1 MAKIENII
9 LSQAHNQKILDILL
23 HIPHKQL
30 LNFVSQFQNF
40 PPIKNNNALR
50 EELEKWIRRDDCEFT
65 EEQLRTLF
73 KYSPHR
79 NLFKLIDAEYF
90 RENAA
95 NFSAMI
101 GKELFEVMILISNK
115 RDQLKDIVNC
125 VNPAT
130 QNSVEEFKQDFS
142 RYIKRFVAQPFDL
155 PIGET
160 ETERTLAL
168 NSEIL
173 ELKHHISRYE
183 SQISEQKK
191 KKYDEV
197 LHIKQNYDAEIS
209 KLTSQINEYKNNS
222 ALLEKKLAEYRANYE
237 SLQKQLDSLKTE
249 FEAKVNSEAQ
259 RRFCE
264 LIKNVFPEYKQDN
277 EIANSGADVIDEAR
291 KALDAQVEYDKLYG
305 TRAEFEKRLR
315 TLLEIRDSIHFVFK
329 NSLNIN
335 PALGDIVKKVENE
348 IKSLQDKLGI
358 QSKQDRLSNV
368 WGSLVALIEQD
379 TSSEQLNKLWETA
392 AYLNDIGLVT
402 EDELK
407 DIHRRIYAR
416 YQIMTVREPDKTRET
431 GFSLIRCLKENLSSV
446 VILDA
451 HNIINDDELKRYFYS
466 ADHSQSRNNLV
477 ATVRKIAAE
486 RYNAQFKIV
495 FDGSEYRMENVSPNI
510 EIYYSGGVG
519 EQRADNFII
528 DNIKNG
534 RFILDGVR
542 HFIVTDDFKLA
553 GEVAMYN
560 FIKVQLSLFEYILKE
575 LKVV

>member
-1 MAKIENII
+1 MAKIENIV
-9 LSQAHNQKILDILL
+9 LSQAHNQEILDILL
-23 HIPHKQL
+23 DIPHQQL

-40 PPIKNNNALR
+40 PPVKNKDALH

-65 EEQLRTLF
+65 EEQLKTLF

-115 RDQLKDIVNC
+115 REQLIDIVNC

-130 QNSVEEFKQDFS
+130 QNRVEEFKRDFS
-142 RYIKRFVAQPFDL
+142 KYINRFVAQPFDL
-155 PIGET
+155 PITQT
-160 ETERTLAL
+160 ETMRVLAL

-173 ELKHHISRYE
+173 ELKQQISKYE

-191 KKYDEV
+191 KKCDEV
-197 LHIKQNYDAEIS
+197 LHIKQNYETEII
-209 KLTSQINEYKNNS
+209 KLTSQINEYKSNA

-237 SLQKQLDSLKTE
+237 SLKIQLDSLKAE
-249 FEAKVNSEAQ
+249 FEVKVNSEAQ

-277 EIANSGADVIDEAR
+277 EIANNGADVIDEAR

-305 TRAEFEKRLR
+305 TRAEREKRLR
-315 TLLEIRDSIHFVFK
+315 TLLEIRDSIYFVFK

-335 PALGDIVKKVENE
+335 PALADIIKKVENE
-348 IKSLQDKLGI
+348 IKTLQDKLGI
-358 QSKQDRLSNV
+358 QSKPDRLSNV
-368 WGSLVALIEQD
+368 WLALVALIEQD

-402 EDELK
+402 EDELR
-407 DIHRRIYAR
+407 DIQSRIYAR
-416 YQIMTVREPDKTRET
+416 YQIMTVREPDKTHET
-431 GFSLIRCLKENLSSV
+431 GFSLLRCLKENLISV
-446 VILDA
+446 VIFDA

-466 ADHSQSRNNLV
+466 ADHAQSRNNLV
-477 ATVRKIAAE
+477 AVIRKIAAE
-486 RYNAQFKIV
+486 GYNARFKIV

-534 RFILDGVR
+534 RFILDGAR

-553 GEVAMYN
+553 GEVAKYN